1 MKPKYCI
8 INGVQLDIDKAG
20 IGVNDLAL
28 QRGYGIFDFFKII
41 DNKPVFVQF
50 HLDRFYRSASGMHL
64 TVKYSREELISQV
77 LQLVAAN
84 DLPVS
89 GVKLTLTGGYSS
101 DGFTLGEPNLIITQ
115 SALPSYRDIN
125 GNGISIITWEH
136 QRQMPEVKTIDYLMA
151 VYLQPVLKERNAQDV
166 LYHNNGLLSEC
177 PRSNIFIVNR
187 NGQVLTPANNVLAGI
202 TRGRILE
209 LQTDIDIRPAD
220 ITLEDLDNAA
230 EVFITSS
237 TKNILPVTRI
247 NNRVIGDGQPGF
259 ITQRL
264 AGLLVEQIHLSTK
277 GS

>member
-1 MKPKYCI
+1 MNPKYCI
-8 INGVQLDIDKAG
+8 INGVQLEIDKAS

-41 DNKPVFVQF
+41 DNKPVFVPF
-50 HLDRFYRSASGMHL
+50 HLDRFYRSAERMRL
-64 TVKYSREELISQV
+64 PVKYTRDQLISQV
-77 LQLVAAN
+77 MQLIAAN

-115 SALPSYRDIN
+115 SSLPAYRDIN
-125 GNGISIITWEH
+125 ENGISIITWEH

-151 VYLQPVLKERNAQDV
+151 VYLQPILKERNAQDV
-166 LYHNNGLLSEC
+166 LYHNKGFLSEC
-177 PRSNIFIVNR
+177 PRSNVFIVNG

-209 LQTDIDIRPAD
+209 LKTDIDIRNAD
-220 ITLEDLDNAA
+220 LSLDDLDNAA

-237 TKNILPVTRI
+237 TKNILPVTKI
-247 NNRVIGDGQPGF
+247 NHRLIGNGQPGP
-259 ITQRL
+259 ITQKL
-264 AGLLVEQIHLSTK
+264 ANLLVEQIHRSTNA
-277 GS
+277 